1 MQTNSRNYWVFLFF
15 ILFNL
20 PISAGNL
27 EDADARLFQ
36 VQLTLAQKG
45 DARAQYYLGEM
56 HEQGLG
62 TKQNADEAFKWYAK
76 AAERG
81 DPMAKRKLNMR
92 PEIESEIKKDQ
103 AAEAII
109 KAASIAPIEKH
120 PVEKQPKAAV
130 AAKKTSKATGSAPV
144 ATVAQAD
151 DEEAKRQQ
159 QILDA
164 AVAREKRRAKVRAML
179 LERMRHPVG
188 APFE

>member
-1 MQTNSRNYWVFLFF
+1 MKTNPRSYLMFLFLIF
-15 ILFNL
+15 FN
-20 PISAGNL
+20 SSVFAGNV
-27 EDADARLFQ
+27 EDADERLFQ
-36 VQLTLAQKG
+36 VQLSLAQKG

-62 TKQNADEAFKWYAK
+62 TKQNAEEAFKWYAK

-81 DPMAKRKLNMR
+81 DPMAKRKLSLR

-109 KAASIAPIEKH
+109 KASIAPVEKH

-130 AAKKTSKATGSAPV
+130 SSKKTVKTPV
-144 ATVAQAD
+144 SVAATVAQAD

-159 QILDA
+159 QILEA
-164 AVAREKRRAKVRAML
+164 AVAREKRRAKVRAMI

>member
-1 MQTNSRNYWVFLFF
+1 MQTHSRTYLVFLFF

-20 PISAGNL
+20 PIFAGNL
-27 EDADARLFQ
+27 EDADERLFQ

-62 TKQNADEAFKWYAK
+62 TKQNANEAFKWYAK
-76 AAERG
+76 AAEGG
-81 DPMAKRKLNMR
+81 DPMAKRKLSLR
-92 PEIESEIKKDQ
+92 PEIESEIQKDQ

-109 KAASIAPIEKH
+109 KASIAP
-120 PVEKQPKAAV
+120 VEKRSADKHPKAATV
-130 AAKKTSKATGSAPV
+130 PAKKTVKTSASAPV

-159 QILDA
+159 QILEA
-164 AVAREKRRAKVRAML
+164 AVAREKRRAKVRAMI